1 MTMAEDSINLKF
13 LQSRINDIKQEGQ
26 ESVDFTIEY
35 LQCLMAR
42 HDLMESIPDD
52 FELDD
57 VPDSILDTL
66 RKGEIPT
73 KDEIIL
79 MDTEIQNY
87 FLFELIWLCG
97 MTAIAYYTSDESDNE
112 QQNNPNTF
120 DVIVSMLEVSPGHAT
135 GCYLIAVFT
144 LLMSQLPTEAMISN
158 ITNNFS
164 DDFDQCQKNMDYFVE
179 LASSILT
186 RHKEDKLYMSGIDLA

>member
-1 MTMAEDSINLKF
+1 MPEDSINLQY
-13 LQSRINDIKQEGQ
+13 LQSRINDIRKEGQ
-26 ESVDFTIEY
+26 ESVDFTIEFIE
-35 LQCLMAR
+35 CLMER

-57 VPDSILDTL
+57 VPDIILDSL

-73 KDEIIL
+73 KEQIIL
-79 MDTEIQNY
+79 MDTDIQNY

-97 MTAIAYYTSDESDNE
+97 MTAIAYYTSDEKSENGE
-112 QQNNPNTF
+112 QSNTF
-120 DVIVSMLEVSPGHAT
+120 DVILSMLQVSPGHAT
-135 GCYLIAVFT
+135 GCYLICVFT
-144 LLMSQLPTEAMISN
+144 LLMGQIPSETMISN

-179 LASSILT
+179 LSSSVLT
-186 RHKEDKLYMSGIDLA
+186 RYKEDKLYMSEVNLA

>member
-1 MTMAEDSINLKF
+1 MTEDPFNLKF
-13 LQSRINDIKQEGQ
+13 LQSRINDIKEEGQ
-26 ESVDFTIEY
+26 ESADFTIEY
-35 LQCLMAR
+35 IECLMNR

-73 KDEIIL
+73 KDQIIL
-79 MDTEIQNY
+79 MDTQVQNY
-87 FLFELIWLCG
+87 FIFELIWLCG
-97 MTAIAYYTSDESDNE
+97 MTAVAYYTSDEEREEENDPS
-112 QQNNPNTF
+112 TF
-120 DVIVSMLEVSPGHAT
+120 DVILGMLQVSPGHAT
-135 GCYLIAVFT
+135 GCYLICVFT
-144 LLMSQLPTEAMISN
+144 LLMGQIPSETMISN

-179 LASSILT
+179 LSSSVLT
-186 RHKEDKLYMSGIDLA
+186 RYKEDRLYMGEVDLA